1 MLTNL
6 SLENIKSFN
15 KEATLK
21 IAPITLIYGPNSSGK
36 SSLWKFFL
44 ALKNSLEPHQQNNF
58 LNLARSDFAS
68 IKTLSFDRSKKSTFT
83 LNFAARQDI
92 ENPTVFAF
100 NFENP
105 RPVEEINDLN
115 SLKKMVEE
123 KMEKERTSQDFSKED
138 MSDLIRGIEGLI
150 KQQKNQETI
159 INERLQKQ
167 IKKLII
173 EKNGQS

>member
-1 MLTNL
+1 
-6 SLENIKSFN
+6 
-15 KEATLK
+15 
-21 IAPITLIYGPNSSGK
+21 
-36 SSLWKFFL
+36 
-44 ALKNSLEPHQQNNF
+44 
-58 LNLARSDFAS
+58 
-68 IKTLSFDRSKKSTFT
+68 
-83 LNFAARQDI
+83 
-92 ENPTVFAF
+92 
-100 NFENP
+100 
-105 RPVEEINDLN
+105 
-115 SLKKMVEE
+115 MVEE

>member
-1 MLTNL
+1 M
-6 SLENIKSFN
+6 
-15 KEATLK
+15 
-21 IAPITLIYGPNSSGK
+21 
-36 SSLWKFFL
+36 
-44 ALKNSLEPHQQNNF
+44 
-58 LNLARSDFAS
+58 
-68 IKTLSFDRSKKSTFT
+68 
-83 LNFAARQDI
+83 
-92 ENPTVFAF
+92 
-100 NFENP
+100 
-105 RPVEEINDLN
+105 EEINDLN